1 MLHVTTMAHVN
12 FTKSSCRPVDFMGQG
27 PSLKRVAVVRVEL
40 EMEIT
45 SMNRYENSMILSYM
59 CS

>member
-1 MLHVTTMAHVN
+1 MSLSPMAHVN
-12 FTKSSCRPVDFMGQG
+12 FTKSSCRPVDFRGQG

-45 SMNRYENSMILSYM
+45 SMNRYENSMILSCM